1 MTWVNVLIIYYISAN
16 TDSGNRFDVPL
27 PWVEQE
33 KEVGLHC
40 TDKCF
45 PFEKFLTK
53 ILFWHLWNT
62 IDATSNYLNGAFTFK
77 RDAKYRKTS
86 YINHA
91 SLSRWP
97 LKCELTCIISDQVEN
112 GTGTFVLF
120 IKWMPCRLT
129 WENRQQFG
137 HYGAVS
143 ASSHHTL
150 VRQMPPDKGQWS
162 PAWRIC
168 KYIGN
173 SATVTKQ
180 WSQTLIV
187 LEHGIVTIN
196 NNKTITSRESMPR
209 QPLLFYSLGWSDHW
223 SLDVTNSGC

>member
-1 MTWVNVLIIYYISAN
+1 MTWVNVSIICCISAN
-16 TDSGNRFDVPL
+16 TDSGKKGNRFDVPS

-40 TDKCF
+40 TSKGS
-45 PFEKFLTK
+45 PFEKLLPK
-53 ILFWHLWNT
+53 ILLWHLWNT
-62 IDATSNYLNGAFTFK
+62 IDAASNYLHSAFTFK
-77 RDAKYRKTS
+77 WDAIYRKTS

-97 LKCELTCIISDQVEN
+97 LKCELTCIISNRVEN

-120 IKWMPCRLT
+120 IKWMPCHLT
-129 WENRQQFG
+129 WENRQRLG

-150 VRQMPPDKGQWS
+150 VRQMPPDKGQGS
-162 PAWRIC
+162 QAWCIC

-196 NNKTITSRESMPR
+196 NNNYNVKRINDKATSAFLLTGMVGPLIT
-209 QPLLFYSLGWSDHW
+209 WC
-223 SLDVTNSGC
+223 N